1 MEAKLL
7 MITTIM
13 TATMR
18 TIETLKVVCQDIDKK
33 GVQAETSDLTSIEC
47 NLNPEVQAL
56 ASLAQK
62 CHSYKDSVEVMQ
74 NRVGKLIDLVSS
86 NVVPNVHTLTGSDQL
101 ADGLKEKS
109 QGLTAS
115 ISNSLL
121 DLTRRSVSDNATV
134 RIVTII
140 TLIYLPTQFV
150 AVSNFEVNLS
160 SSCAVTNFDVSSS
173 IDLLRF

>member
-74 NRVGKLIDLVSS
+74 NRVGKLIDLVSL
-86 NVVPNVHTLTGSDQL
+86 NVVSPMSIPLTRPDQL

-160 SSCAVTNFDVSSS
+160 SSCAVTNFDVS
-173 IDLLRF
+173 